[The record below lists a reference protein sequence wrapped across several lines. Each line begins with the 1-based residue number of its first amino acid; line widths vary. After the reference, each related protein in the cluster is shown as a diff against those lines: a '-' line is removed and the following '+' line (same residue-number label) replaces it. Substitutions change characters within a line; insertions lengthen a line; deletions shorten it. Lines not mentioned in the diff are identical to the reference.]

1 MNIKER
7 DFTDTQ
13 YSTIAIM
20 ISFCGILGRVGPF
33 RLLVLA
39 LVEIIGFTLNRQLL
53 YFTIGVFDIGGT
65 IARHIFGSFCG
76 ITISLILSKAV
87 RPKQKP

>member
-1 MNIKER
+1 
-7 DFTDTQ
+7 
-13 YSTIAIM
+13 M

-33 RLLVLA
+33 RLLILA